1 MTLTDEIKILD
12 DKIKANHVQYNL
24 DRESDKISCGELGK
38 YEYLTG
44 EDLGYKLEVVQK
56 AEFEYCPLGKVFNKK
71 LDEKDKKELLLG
83 RLKNVEGKN
92 KEQLKVIKNQG
103 ENN

>member
-38 YEYLTG
+38 YE
-44 EDLGYKLEVVQK
+44 
-56 AEFEYCPLGKVFNKK
+56 
-71 LDEKDKKELLLG
+71 
-83 RLKNVEGKN
+83 
-92 KEQLKVIKNQG
+92 
-103 ENN
+103 